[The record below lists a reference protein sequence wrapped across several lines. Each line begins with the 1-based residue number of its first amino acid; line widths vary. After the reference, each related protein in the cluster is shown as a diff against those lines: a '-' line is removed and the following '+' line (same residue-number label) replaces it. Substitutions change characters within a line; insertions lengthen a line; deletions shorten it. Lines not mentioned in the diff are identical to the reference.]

1 MSHSRLNKIK
11 RAATDTLLH
20 MRCKRQLRWILC
32 QRLEPLENDEG
43 VLTNDIGL
51 GRIETNAD

>member
-1 MSHSRLNKIK
+1 
-11 RAATDTLLH
+11 

-32 QRLEPLENDEG
+32 QRLEPLENDER